1 MPLSIIQGDITTL
14 AVDAI
19 VNAANKSLLGG
30 GGVDGAI
37 HLAAGPRLLEECRTL
52 NGCATGDAKITGG
65 YNLPARHVIHTV
77 GPIWQGGRN
86 GEDILLRSAY
96 RRSLETAVEHGLE
109 SIAFPLISAG
119 VYGYPREKALQ
130 VAVSEIDA
138 FLEEHDLMVYL
149 VIYKKS
155 AFPVSRHMIRSIKS
169 YLEANFETDLLE
181 SDHLE
186 PSFRAMEF
194 RNQVPAEESR
204 QYQATIK
211 REAIRNLSLEAFLSD
226 KEETF
231 SQRLLHL
238 IDSRGYTDVQAYKQ
252 ANVDRKLFSKIR
264 SNPDYQ
270 PSKATALAFA
280 IALKLDLGETERLL
294 KTAGYALSSSSRS
307 DLIIEYFIGKGDY
320 DIHTINEALFYFEEE
335 LLGA

>member
-14 AVDAI
+14 EVDAI
-19 VNAANKSLLGG
+19 VNAANHSLLGG

-37 HLAAGPRLLEECRTL
+37 HRAAGPGLLAECRTL
-52 NGCATGDAKITGG
+52 NGCATGEAKITGG
-65 YNLPARHVIHTV
+65 YHLPARHVIHTV

-86 GEDILLRSAY
+86 GEELLLRSAY

-149 VIYKKS
+149 VIFKKA
-155 AFPVSRHMIRSIKS
+155 AFPVSRHLIHSIKT
-169 YLEANFETDLLE
+169 YLESKFEDERLE
-181 SDHLE
+181 SDHLAAPLH
-186 PSFRAMEF
+186 PSEYRNHMPAMDY
-194 RNQVPAEESR
+194 R
-204 QYQATIK
+204 QYETVTK

-238 IDSRGYTDVQAYKQ
+238 IDARGYTDVQTYKQ

-294 KTAGYALSSSSRS
+294 KTAGYALSSSSRA

-320 DIHTINEALFYFEEE
+320 DIHTINEALFYFEED